1 MYKDNKVA
9 QKVGQIFAEDGVKWV
24 ENLCSPTNT
33 RNSNTVV
40 KRGMSAAM
48 ASRESKNHRDVL
60 VENLMKAISEP
71 KKFKLENFVWYVNI
85 YIFKTSELN
94 LGLKIWKF
102 LKILLILNHLFIY
115 LNYKLS

>member
-24 ENLCSPTNT
+24 EKLCSPTNT
-33 RNSNTVV
+33 RNSNTMV
-40 KRGMSAAM
+40 KRGVSAAM

-71 KKFKLENFVWYVNI
+71 KKFKLENFVWYV
-85 YIFKTSELN
+85 YICMFYLFELN
-94 LGLKIWKF
+94 LAKKPGAF
-102 LKILLILNHLFIY
+102 LKIPFE
-115 LNYKLS
+115 